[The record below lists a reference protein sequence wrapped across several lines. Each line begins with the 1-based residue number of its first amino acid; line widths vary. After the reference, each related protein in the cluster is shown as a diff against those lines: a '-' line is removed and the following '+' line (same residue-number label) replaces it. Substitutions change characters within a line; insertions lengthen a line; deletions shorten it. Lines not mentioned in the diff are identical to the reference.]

1 MPSYDMVHSTL
12 NEAGVPPL
20 DGNIW
25 RRLNWLILR
34 YERQKRR
41 VENLE
46 AHIQEE
52 QEARYVRGIRS
63 FDENKTPAREPRV
76 GHREADR

>member
-1 MPSYDMVHSTL
+1 MVHSTL

-46 AHIQEE
+46 
-52 QEARYVRGIRS
+52 
-63 FDENKTPAREPRV
+63 
-76 GHREADR
+76 